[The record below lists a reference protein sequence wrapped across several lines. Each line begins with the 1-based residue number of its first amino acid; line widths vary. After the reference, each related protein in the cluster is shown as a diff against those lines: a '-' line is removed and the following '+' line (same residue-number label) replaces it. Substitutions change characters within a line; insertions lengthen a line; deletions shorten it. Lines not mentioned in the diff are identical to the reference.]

1 MASADYGVSGE
12 SIKNLRRCTEILSCS
27 TLKWLDTDGSCTS
40 SRFAFGWSLAC
51 RGDQDIQIERPLS
64 LPFSSKLPLTI
75 YNMLSTCCWML
86 LALPWSPCKETQAL
100 RSFVLELHSAEW
112 VGPGCICMFFHR
124 CTRQAGGQFF
134 FTSTTLSLS
143 PLLSSPL
150 FSALLFSSLLCS
162 ALLFSALLCSSL
174 LSSPLFSSLLCS
186 ALLFSALRFAS
197 LRFSSLLCSSLLCSA
212 LLFSALLCSSLISS
226 PLLSSL
232 LCSALLFSSL
242 LCSALRFAS
251 LLLSSLLFSS
261 LLFSLS
267 LSLPLSLQDSTGLQ
281 WHERAQKC
289 NYFVR
294 TIRVTLTWTFEAPSE
309 VPRMPALKTK
319 LTWKF
324 GVPICSLPW
333 WCQQVIFRSPLLV
346 GPVERKLPA
355 RHPKALPNDSFVSC
369 THTAGDL
376 HHTSTCITLHH
387 HVGSFIMFHHVS
399 TFKNS
404 AQNATKCIKMQ
415 HLSPARS
422 GFGSQEGWGSAALS
436 LSSAVGHWRTRICQ
450 FISYAFRNCT

>member
-150 FSALLFSSLLCS
+150 FSALLFSSLLFSALLFSSLLCSALLCSSLLSSPLVSSLLFSALLFSSLLFASLRFSSLLCSSLLFSALLFSSLLCS
-162 ALLFSALLCSSL
+162 ALLFSYL

-186 ALLFSALRFAS
+186 ALLFS
-197 LRFSSLLCSSLLCSA
+197 SLLCSSL
-212 LLFSALLCSSLISS
+212 
-226 PLLSSL
+226 
-232 LCSALLFSSL
+232 
-242 LCSALRFAS
+242 RF
-251 LLLSSLLFSS
+251 SSLLFSS
-261 LLFSLS
+261 LLFSSLS
-267 LSLPLSLQDSTGLQ
+267 LSLSPSLSTGFYRSPMT
-281 WHERAQKC
+281 WARAEMQLFC
-289 NYFVR
+289 AHNSSH
-294 TIRVTLTWTFEAPSE
+294 IDMNLWGS
-309 VPRMPALKTK
+309 
-319 LTWKF
+319 
-324 GVPICSLPW
+324 
-333 WCQQVIFRSPLLV
+333 FRSAQDASTQNKAHLKIWGTHLLIAMV
-346 GPVERKLPA
+346 MSAGHFPESSPGWPSGAQVASQAPKGPAKWQLRKLHPYCRRPA
-355 RHPKALPNDSFVSC
+355 PYFNM
-369 THTAGDL
+369 
-376 HHTSTCITLHH
+376 HHI
-387 HVGSFIMFHHVS
+387 
-399 TFKNS
+399 
-404 AQNATKCIKMQ
+404 A
-415 HLSPARS
+415 SPC
-422 GFGSQEGWGSAALS
+422 W
-436 LSSAVGHWRTRICQ
+436 
-450 FISYAFRNCT
+450 